1 MKKNILFFSILG
13 FFLAGYMFTSCSGS
27 GKQESTNDTL
37 DSAKVRADS
46 LKKIEDAKPK
56 FLVIKGTNVNLRVE
70 PGIKAVRIKQ
80 LKTNDTC
87 EVLEKSKLDT
97 VNDVV
102 DYWYKIKFKTKEGW
116 VFGEFTSLK
125 LQQEAQ
131 KKPAIFFKE
140 KK

>member
-1 MKKNILFFSILG
+1 MKKNIFFFSILG
-13 FFLAGYMFTSCSGS
+13 FFVAGCLFTSCSGN
-27 GKQESTNDTL
+27 GKQESTNDSL
-37 DSAKVRADS
+37 DSAKMRTDS

-56 FLVIKGTNVNLRVE
+56 FLVIKGSNVNLRVE
-70 PGIKAVRIKQ
+70 PGLKALRIKQ

-97 VNDVV
+97 VGETI
-102 DYWYKIKFKTKEGW
+102 DYWYKIKFKNKEGW

-125 LQQEAQ
+125 MQQEEQ